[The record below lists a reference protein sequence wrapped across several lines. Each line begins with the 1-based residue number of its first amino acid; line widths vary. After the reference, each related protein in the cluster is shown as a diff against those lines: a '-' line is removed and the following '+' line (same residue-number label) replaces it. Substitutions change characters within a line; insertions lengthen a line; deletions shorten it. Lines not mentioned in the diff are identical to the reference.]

1 MDRLA
6 DPGTPDDPP
15 RASAD
20 APSKRLLEDLACEV
34 RRAAELL
41 EQLSELLDAATAETR
56 RLREITEAIDR
67 RVQRGAKLTRRTSLM
82 RPPDSLPSTI
92 S

>member
-6 DPGTPDDPP
+6 DPGTPDDPS
-15 RASAD
+15 RACPD
-20 APSKRLLEDLACEV
+20 APPKRLLEDLAHEV
-34 RRAAELL
+34 RKAAELL
-41 EQLSELLDAATAETR
+41 EQLNELLDAATAETR

-67 RVQRGAKLTRRTSLM
+67 RVQRGAKLTRRASLM

>member
-6 DPGTPDDPP
+6 APGSPDDPP
-15 RASAD
+15 D
-20 APSKRLLEDLACEV
+20 TPTTPLLEELACEV
-34 RRAAELL
+34 RRAAELVA
-41 EQLSELLDAATAETR
+41 QLAELLDAASAEAR

-67 RVQRGAKLTRRTSLM
+67 RVQRGAKLTRRTSLI
-82 RPPDSLPSTI
+82 RPPESLPSTI